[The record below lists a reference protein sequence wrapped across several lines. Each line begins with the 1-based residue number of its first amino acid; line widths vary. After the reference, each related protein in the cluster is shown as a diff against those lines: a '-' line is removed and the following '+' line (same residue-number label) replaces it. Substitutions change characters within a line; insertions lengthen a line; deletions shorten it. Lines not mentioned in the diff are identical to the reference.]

1 MDEIQTRLAENRL
14 AKTSVWY
21 MRAGGVCMLA
31 DTFIENAKV
40 GKNGQVTIPQ
50 SIREILGVS
59 NGDRITF
66 IVENRS
72 VRLINSAVYMIQSL
86 QTEMAGVAEETR
98 LTSYEVVM
106 DLVKEV
112 RSEKGV

>member
-1 MDEIQTRLAENRL
+1 
-14 AKTSVWY
+14 
-21 MRAGGVCMLA
+21 MLA

-50 SIREILGVS
+50 SIREILEVS

-66 IVENRS
+66 IVENGS
-72 VRLINSAVYMIQSL
+72 VRLINSAVYMMQSL
-86 QTEMAGVAEETR
+86 QAEMAGVAEETG
-98 LTSYEVVM
+98 LISDEAVM

-112 RSEKGV
+112 RLEKGV

>member
-1 MDEIQTRLAENRL
+1 
-14 AKTSVWY
+14 
-21 MRAGGVCMLA
+21 MLA

-66 IVENRS
+66 IVENGS
-72 VRLINSAVYMIQSL
+72 INSAVYMMQSL
-86 QTEMAGVAEETR
+86 QAEMAGVAEETG
-98 LTSYEVVM
+98 LISDEAVM

-112 RSEKGV
+112 RLEKGV

>member
-1 MDEIQTRLAENRL
+1 M
-14 AKTSVWY
+14 
-21 MRAGGVCMLA
+21 
-31 DTFIENAKV
+31 

-86 QTEMAGVAEETR
+86 QTEMAGVAEETG
-98 LTSYEVVM
+98 LTSDEAVM

>member
-1 MDEIQTRLAENRL
+1 
-14 AKTSVWY
+14 
-21 MRAGGVCMLA
+21 MLA

-40 GKNGQVTIPQ
+40 DKNGQVTIPQ

-66 IVENRS
+66 IVENGS
-72 VRLINSAVYMIQSL
+72 VRLINSAVYMMQSL
-86 QTEMAGVAEETR
+86 QAEMAGVAEETG
-98 LTSYEVVM
+98 LISDEAVM

-112 RSEKGV
+112 RLEKGV

>member
-1 MDEIQTRLAENRL
+1 
-14 AKTSVWY
+14 
-21 MRAGGVCMLA
+21 MLV

-66 IVENRS
+66 IVENGS
-72 VRLINSAVYMIQSL
+72 VGLINSAVYMMQEFTGRDGGSSRRN
-86 QTEMAGVAEETR
+86 R
-98 LTSYEVVM
+98 LISDEAVM

-112 RSEKGV
+112 PRKGVQ

>member
-1 MDEIQTRLAENRL
+1 
-14 AKTSVWY
+14 
-21 MRAGGVCMLA
+21 MLA

-50 SIREILGVS
+50 SIREILGAS

-66 IVENRS
+66 IVENGS
-72 VRLINSAVYMIQSL
+72 VRLINSAVYMMQSL
-86 QTEMAGVAEETR
+86 QAEMAGVAEETG
-98 LTSYEVVM
+98 LISDEAVM

>member
-1 MDEIQTRLAENRL
+1 
-14 AKTSVWY
+14 
-21 MRAGGVCMLA
+21 MLA

-50 SIREILGVS
+50 SRREILGVS

-66 IVENRS
+66 IVENGS
-72 VRLINSAVYMIQSL
+72 VRLINSAVYMMQSL
-86 QTEMAGVAEETR
+86 QAEMAGVAEETG
-98 LTSYEVVM
+98 LISDEAVM

-112 RSEKGV
+112 RLEKGV

>member
-1 MDEIQTRLAENRL
+1 
-14 AKTSVWY
+14 
-21 MRAGGVCMLA
+21 MLA

-66 IVENRS
+66 IVENGS
-72 VRLINSAVYMIQSL
+72 VRLINSAVYMMQSL
-86 QTEMAGVAEETR
+86 QAEMAGVAEETG
-98 LTSYEVVM
+98 LISDEAVM

-112 RSEKGV
+112 RSENGV

>member
-1 MDEIQTRLAENRL
+1 
-14 AKTSVWY
+14 
-21 MRAGGVCMLA
+21 MLA

-66 IVENRS
+66 IVENGS
-72 VRLINSAVYMIQSL
+72 VRLINSAVYMMQSL
-86 QTEMAGVAEETR
+86 QAEMAGVAEETG
-98 LTSYEVVM
+98 LISDEAVM

-112 RSEKGV
+112 CLEKGV

>member
-1 MDEIQTRLAENRL
+1 
-14 AKTSVWY
+14 
-21 MRAGGVCMLA
+21 MLA
-31 DTFIENAKV
+31 DTFIETAKA

-66 IVENRS
+66 IVENGS
-72 VRLINSAVYMIQSL
+72 VRLINSAVYMMQSL
-86 QTEMAGVAEETR
+86 QAEMAGVAEETG
-98 LTSYEVVM
+98 LISDEAVM

>member
-1 MDEIQTRLAENRL
+1 
-14 AKTSVWY
+14 
-21 MRAGGVCMLA
+21 MLA
-31 DTFIENAKV
+31 DAFIENAKV

-59 NGDRITF
+59 DGDRITF
-66 IVENRS
+66 IVENGS
-72 VRLINSAVYMIQSL
+72 VRLINSAVCMMQRL
-86 QTEMAGVAEETR
+86 QAEMAGVAEEKG
-98 LTSYEVVM
+98 LTSDEAVM

>member
-1 MDEIQTRLAENRL
+1 
-14 AKTSVWY
+14 
-21 MRAGGVCMLA
+21 MLA

-66 IVENRS
+66 IVENGS
-72 VRLINSAVYMIQSL
+72 VRLINSAVYMMQRL
-86 QTEMAGVAEETR
+86 QAEMAGVAEETG
-98 LTSYEVVM
+98 LISDEAVM

-112 RSEKGV
+112 RLEKGV

>member
-1 MDEIQTRLAENRL
+1 
-14 AKTSVWY
+14 
-21 MRAGGVCMLA
+21 MLA

-66 IVENRS
+66 IVENGS
-72 VRLINSAVYMIQSL
+72 VRLINSAVYMMQSL
-86 QTEMAGVAEETR
+86 QAEMAGVAEETG
-98 LTSYEVVM
+98 LISDEAVM

-112 RSEKGV
+112 RSEKGCNKRAVTGNKGF

>member
-1 MDEIQTRLAENRL
+1 
-14 AKTSVWY
+14 
-21 MRAGGVCMLA
+21 MLA
-31 DTFIENAKV
+31 DTFIKNAKV

-66 IVENRS
+66 IVENGS
-72 VRLINSAVYMIQSL
+72 VRLINSAVYMMQSL
-86 QTEMAGVAEETR
+86 QAEMAGVAEETG
-98 LTSYEVVM
+98 LISDEAVM

>member
-1 MDEIQTRLAENRL
+1 
-14 AKTSVWY
+14 
-21 MRAGGVCMLA
+21 MLA

-86 QTEMAGVAEETR
+86 QTEMAGVAEETG
-98 LTSYEVVM
+98 LTSDEAVM

>member
-1 MDEIQTRLAENRL
+1 
-14 AKTSVWY
+14 
-21 MRAGGVCMLA
+21 MLT

-40 GKNGQVTIPQ
+40 GKNGQVTISQ

-72 VRLINSAVYMIQSL
+72 VRLINSAVYMIQRKERCGTHGAVL
-86 QTEMAGVAEETR
+86 PEMESRFVSVAALFFTI
-98 LTSYEVVM
+98 LYLIS
-106 DLVKEV
+106 
-112 RSEKGV
+112 S